1 MSGPLSEYQRIQQSR
16 ADLKKLQDSGDAA
29 AKQWWWSQDPCTKAW
44 HYMLQAIQY
53 NYNYHTMYFIV
64 YHAMCA
70 PRQGITCCR
79 QVWGAGRVGKGV
91 ARDARREACTR
102 IPAQVP
108 VTRVGIRDGICTN
121 GCLYGHTAGI
131 SLSFCAVLLKVKLPV
146 VFHSYWCLHIGSY
159 AESYVKYAVRHMLVG
174 ILLVCHVLGI
184 PCYAQSYASHPGIPA
199 YWQHCPV
206 CPRYVFPLPGF
217 QSWRALVCRGMSTMC
232 WTMSWYVSDTYCV

>member
-1 MSGPLSEYQRIQQSR
+1 MVTGSVHQGMALH
-16 ADLKKLQDSGDAA
+16 AA
-29 AKQWWWSQDPCTKAW
+29 GNT
-44 HYMLQAIQY
+44 IQY

-108 VTRVGIRDGICTN
+108 VTRVGIWDGICTN

-146 VFHSYWCLHIGSY
+146 VFHSY
-159 AESYVKYAVRHMLVG
+159 
-174 ILLVCHVLGI
+174 
-184 PCYAQSYASHPGIPA
+184 
-199 YWQHCPV
+199 
-206 CPRYVFPLPGF
+206 
-217 QSWRALVCRGMSTMC
+217 
-232 WTMSWYVSDTYCV
+232 